1 MKVDKISISLDPD
14 LGDELREAA
23 REDGRGVSAWVA
35 DAVAKRLRARAFE
48 EVMRQWEAEFGP
60 LTEEEIALGAAE
72 LGLAEPKRIPK
83 SKAR

>member
-23 REDGRGVSAWVA
+23 RKSGKGVSAWVA
-35 DAVAKRLRARAFE
+35 DAVAKRLRAEAFDE
-48 EVMRQWEAEFGP
+48 FMREWEAEFGV

-72 LGLAEPKRIPK
+72 LGLVPPKSRSK
-83 SKAR
+83 SKAS